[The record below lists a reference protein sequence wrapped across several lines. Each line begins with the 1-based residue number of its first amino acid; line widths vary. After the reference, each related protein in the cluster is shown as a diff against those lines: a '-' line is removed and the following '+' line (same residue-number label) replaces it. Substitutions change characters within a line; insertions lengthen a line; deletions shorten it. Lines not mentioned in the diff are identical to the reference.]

1 MPKTQDQVTNRQ
13 LYELVDNR
21 TSNIMDKFD
30 KLEIRVGTLERWQAN
45 IMGKLA
51 IVSIIVST
59 LVAFIIA
66 EVKSKLRG

>member
-21 TSNIMDKFD
+21 TSDIMEKFD

>member
-1 MPKTQDQVTNRQ
+1 M
-13 LYELVDNR
+13 YELVDNR
-21 TSNIMDKFD
+21 TSDIMEKFD